1 MPRLLFSF
9 FFCFFCAYLRAQEVT
24 ITGNVT
30 DATTREPLVGATIV
44 VKGTTNGST
53 TDINGVYKI
62 RAVRTA
68 VLVVSYTGYEP
79 IEVTADG
86 NLRADAVLA
95 ESSSKLE
102 EVVVVGYGVQRKSQL
117 TGAIA
122 SIRNKDFKDQ
132 PVANL
137 ANSIQGRVSG
147 LNVAS
152 TSGTPGAGLLVS
164 VRGNQN
170 PLYVVDGIPLLSES
184 SSALSTSFNLQGESV
199 GQGQSLSSVS
209 DINPNDIES
218 IEILKDAS
226 AAAIYGARAANGVV
240 LITTK
245 RGKQGKTETQ
255 FNYYTGVQ
263 QVSRPIQFLNSS
275 EFVEL
280 IEEARKNDLALYEKD
295 PAYFGT
301 DFDPSVLRDPLE
313 NFDLTNGTNT
323 NWLDEVTRTAPISNY
338 EVSLRGGSEK
348 TRFYTAASYFDQQGI
363 VIENFFKRFN
373 YRLNLDHE
381 VSSKLT
387 IGTTLNT
394 TVGRNRRSFND
405 NTYTGII
412 TNALGASP
420 LMPAYETDG
429 SYAAFENYQVS
440 WLSDNP
446 VKSAKEIRAFT
457 NNYRL
462 LATVYGEYALTPALK
477 FRSSWSGDGSFM
489 FDNQFKSQL
498 TADAEAVGG
507 QAFEAGFRNLTW
519 LNENTLNFTKQ
530 YGQHA
535 VNLLGG
541 FTAQRT
547 QIERNSALGQG
558 FPPGGLERV
567 SSAASIVSA
576 TSYGTG
582 FSLASFLGRINY
594 GFNNRYLL
602 TLTARADGSS
612 RFSKNNRF
620 GFFPSAS
627 AAWRLSDES
636 FFRHNLFTDLK
647 LRVSYGLTGDQEIG
661 DFQNIS
667 FYGPSRYDGLPGI
680 QLRNI
685 ADPDLR
691 WQNNRML
698 NVGVDYE
705 VKGGQ
710 FSGSVEFFKSN
721 KNRLLSEDI
730 IPGTT
735 GFSTVTR
742 NSGEVQNLGVEMN
755 LNAFAIRRTHF
766 TWNVNFNA
774 TYVKNEIKSLTTDGV
789 LTGAY
794 SDLEATHILKIG
806 EPVGTMIGVKYLGVD
821 PQTGDARFEDLDG
834 NGVIDL
840 DDAQIIGKALP
851 DWFGGLTNTFSWK
864 GFDASVFMRFVTGN
878 SVYNL
883 IRGTT
888 DNLGWSN
895 EGGLSSVYANN
906 AARVK
911 NRWRK
916 PGDTG
921 TEFGRASFVNPNF
934 FLNSSQFVE
943 NGAFLRLQNLTL
955 GYTFHLNPNTRIAKT
970 FRQIRLYAEGQNL
983 WVLTRYRGFDPE
995 VSSNGGTVE
1004 RTAGVDYGAYPQAR
1018 TLLAGI
1024 NFKF

>member
-1 MPRLLFSF
+1 MLRFTCFLVLFL
-9 FFCFFCAYLRAQEVT
+9 AARYVGAQEIIGT
-24 ITGNVT
+24 VT
-30 DATTREPLVGATIV
+30 DARTREPLVGATIV
-44 VKGTTNGST
+44 VKGTTNGSS
-53 TDINGVYKI
+53 TDINGVYRI
-62 RAVRTA
+62 RATREA
-68 VLVVSYTGYEP
+68 VLVVSYTGYEAQ
-79 IEVTADG
+79 EVVADA
-86 NLRADAVLA
+86 NLRADVALPEA
-95 ESSSKLE
+95 TSKLE

-117 TGAIA
+117 TGAIS

-147 LNVAS
+147 LNVAN

-255 FNYYTGVQ
+255 FNYYTGLQ
-263 QVSRPIQFLNSS
+263 QVARPIQFLNSA

-280 IEEARKNDLALYEKD
+280 IEEGRKNDLALYEQD
-295 PAYFGT
+295 PNYFGP
-301 DFDPSVLRDPLE
+301 DFDPAVLRDPLE
-313 NFDLTNGTNT
+313 NFDLGSGTNT

-338 EVSLRGGSEK
+338 EISMRGGNEK
-348 TRFYTAASYFDQQGI
+348 TRFYTAAGYFDQQGI
-363 VIENFFKRFN
+363 IIENFFKRFN
-373 YRLNLDHE
+373 YRLNLDHD
-381 VSSKLT
+381 VSKRLT
-387 IGTTLNT
+387 VGSTIST

-420 LMPAYETDG
+420 LMPAYEADG

-462 LATVYGEYALTPALK
+462 LGTVYGEYALTPALK
-477 FRSSWSGDGSFM
+477 LRSSWSGDGTFL
-489 FDNQFKSQL
+489 FDKQFKSPL

-519 LNENTLNFTKQ
+519 LNENTLNLTKQ
-530 YGQHA
+530 YGKHDL
-535 VNLLGG
+535 NLLGG

-547 QIERNSALGQG
+547 QIERNSTLGQG

-567 SSAASIVSA
+567 SSAAAIVSA
-576 TSYGTG
+576 TSAGTA
-582 FSLASFLGRINY
+582 FTLASFLGRVNY
-594 GFNNRYLL
+594 GFDNRYLL
-602 TLTARADGSS
+602 TLSARADGSS

-627 AAWRLSDES
+627 AAWRLSDEA
-636 FFRHNLFTDLK
+636 FFNRNLFTDLK

-661 DFQNIS
+661 DFQNVS

-685 ADPDLR
+685 ADPNLS

-698 NVGVDYE
+698 NAGVDYE
-705 VKGGQ
+705 IKGGK
-710 FSGSVEFFKSN
+710 FGGSLEFFKSN
-721 KNRLLSEDI
+721 KDRLLSEDL

-735 GFSTVTR
+735 GFATVTR
-742 NSGEVQNLGVEMN
+742 NSGEVQNTGVEMN
-755 LNAFAIRRTHF
+755 LNAFAVRRSRF
-766 TWNVNFNA
+766 SWNINFNA

-789 LTGAY
+789 LVGSY

-806 EPVGTMIGVKYLGVD
+806 QPIGTMIGVKYLGVD
-821 PQTGDARFEDLDG
+821 PQTGDARYEDLDG

-840 DDAQIIGKALP
+840 DDAQIVGKALP
-851 DWFGGLTNTFSWK
+851 DWFGGLTNSFSWG
-864 GFDASVFMRFVTGN
+864 GFDASVFFRFMTGN
-878 SVYNL
+878 DVYNL

-888 DNLGWSN
+888 DNLGWGN

-911 NRWRK
+911 DRWRK

-921 TEFGRASFVNPNF
+921 TEFGRASFINPNF

-943 NGAFLRLQNLTL
+943 NGSFLRLQNVTA
-955 GYTFHLNPNTRIAKT
+955 GYTFRLSPGSRWHKA
-970 FRQIRLYAEGQNL
+970 FQQVRLYAEGQNL
-983 WVLTRYRGFDPE
+983 WLLSRYRGFDPE

-1018 TLLAGI
+1018 TVLAGV
-1024 NFKF
+1024 NVKF